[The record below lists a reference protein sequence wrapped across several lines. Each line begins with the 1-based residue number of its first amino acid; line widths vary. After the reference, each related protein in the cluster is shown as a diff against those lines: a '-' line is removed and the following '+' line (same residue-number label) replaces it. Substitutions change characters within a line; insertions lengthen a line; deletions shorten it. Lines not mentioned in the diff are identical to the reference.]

1 MFQACSTCQTNHQ
14 CYNRGGCLQ
23 DNTRSFIE
31 TKAQKP
37 LDTSTSLD
45 VNSTLSTRGN
55 SHGDF
60 IQNGRVMQSLK
71 DLIRTGPSYQ
81 QLTPYQREA
90 VDMICHKLGRIV
102 CGDPNF
108 IDHWHDICGY
118 SQLVE
123 NILTTGKSH
132 PSLSTSTS
140 QSTKE

>member
-1 MFQACSTCQTNHQ
+1 MAACFECNTLEG
-14 CYNRGGCLQ
+14 CYASNCCSILRVPLY
-23 DNTRSFIE
+23 R
-31 TKAQKP
+31 QKP
-37 LDTSTSLD
+37 LDTPLPSD

-60 IQNGRVMQSLK
+60 IQNGRVMQDLK
-71 DLIRTGPSYQ
+71 DLIRTGPSYS
-81 QLTPYQREA
+81 QLTSYQREA

-102 CGDPNF
+102 CGNPNF
-108 IDHWHDICGY
+108 TDHWHDICGY